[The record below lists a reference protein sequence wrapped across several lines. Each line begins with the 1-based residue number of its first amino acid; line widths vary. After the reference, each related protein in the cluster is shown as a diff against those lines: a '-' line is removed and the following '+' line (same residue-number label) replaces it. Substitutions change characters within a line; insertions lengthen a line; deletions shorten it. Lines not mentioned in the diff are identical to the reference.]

1 MKGRFLPLASFE
13 GPDRQPYR
21 LLPFRFMRQSDGA
34 VLLTNDAGEY
44 EFVSSS
50 DFGHLTSDRLCRTD
64 ATYLDLKSK
73 HFLTD
78 SNSTLP
84 HELLATKIRSRRSF
98 LSGFTTLHIVV
109 VTLRCDHSCPY
120 CQVSRVTQDKV
131 RYDMSMDTAA
141 RAVEWIF
148 RSPAQELKIE
158 FQGGEPTLNWP
169 VIEFV
174 VGAACRRATLEGRR
188 VEFVI
193 ATNLSQISDA
203 MLAFCR
209 EHHIHLSTSLDGPA
223 DLHNANRPRPGA
235 DSYQRFRANLDRA
248 RAALGH
254 DQVSALMTTT
264 AAALPRPRDIVDEY
278 VRLGFDS
285 IFLRAISPYGFALRL
300 KHNRTDTA
308 KRFITFYAE
317 GLEYIIE
324 LNRQGVRIAESYAQ
338 ILLRK
343 MLTSFPTGYVDL
355 QSPAGAA
362 IGVLVYNYDGDLY
375 ASDEGRMLAETGDYS
390 FRLGSLAH
398 DRYSDVMT
406 GERVRAL
413 VDNSCLETLPG
424 CSWCAYAPFCGADPV
439 LNWAT
444 QGDIVGHRPTGEFC
458 ARQTAIFDLLFGY
471 LRRGDAFTR
480 RLFFQWATQ

>member
-1 MKGRFLPLASFE
+1 MKGRFLSLATFE
-13 GPDRQPYR
+13 ACDRRLYR
-21 LLPFRFMRQSDGA
+21 LLPFRFMRQFDGT
-34 VLLTNDAGEY
+34 VLVTNEAGEY
-44 EFVSSS
+44 EFLSSA
-50 DFGHLTSDRLCRTD
+50 DFVRLTTGRLDRHD
-64 ATYLDLKSK
+64 ATYLELKSK

-78 SNSTLP
+78 GDSTLA

-98 LSGFTTLHIVV
+98 LAGFTTLHIVV
-109 VTLRCDHSCPY
+109 ATLRCEHSCPY

-131 RYDMSMDTAA
+131 RYDMSIDTAG
-141 RAVEWIF
+141 RAVDWIF
-148 RSPAQELKIE
+148 RSPAQHLKIE

-174 VGAACRRATLEGRR
+174 VGAASRRAASEERR

-193 ATNLSQISDA
+193 ATNLSHISDT
-203 MLAFCR
+203 MLSLCR
-209 EHHIHLSTSLDGPA
+209 EHRIHLSTSLDGPA

-235 DSYQRFRANLDRA
+235 DSYQRFRTNLDRA
-248 RAALGH
+248 RATLGH

-264 AAALPRPRDIVDEY
+264 TAALLRPRDIVDEY

-285 IFLRAISPYGFALRL
+285 IFLRAISPYGFALRM
-300 KHNRTDTA
+300 KQNRTDTA
-308 KRFITFYAE
+308 KRFVAFYRQ

-324 LNRQGVRIAESYAQ
+324 LNRQGIRIAESYAQ

-343 MLTSFPTGYVDL
+343 MLTPFPTGYVDL

-375 ASDEGRMLAETGDYS
+375 ASDEGRMLAEVGDHS
-390 FRLGSLAH
+390 FRLGNLAN
-398 DRYSDVMT
+398 DRYSEVMT
-406 GERVRAL
+406 GDRVRAL

-444 QGDIVGHRPTGEFC
+444 QGDIVGHRPTSEFC

-471 LRRGDAFTR
+471 LQRGDAFTR
-480 RLFFQWATQ
+480 RLFLQWATQ